1 MRITN
6 PLTPVEI
13 FTELLRRNALT
24 DADTTDFKTYKHDK
38 DLCPSFTE
46 LLEGMLG
53 VFLSYHTDVH
63 DIQGFSDEGIDVLLR
78 YRDDDGEHKIGFQ
91 IKSYDE
97 FELWAKKKLDVLK
110 TLKAQYATAMH
121 TVRAEEYFVVLCT
134 DAIKHRNRI
143 RSITSALKTFANCTV
158 VKPKEA
164 LGLLQLGGFDT
175 LIQTTR
181 LICQDDRTLQ
191 AAESYVAGMAP
202 AQAYAEIALVCSAFE
217 DGLDLDERDIPEFL
231 REWEETFDAPRL
243 DVHEE
248 GDIIDDLVTGQMIGY
263 ADGVYRIDVRRLPE
277 QICALYFDQKVLG
290 VSTDRS
296 FRIRLAKL
304 LDLAP

>member
-6 PLTPVEI
+6 PLSPIEI
-13 FTELLRRNALT
+13 FTELLRRNAVT
-24 DADTTDFKTYKHDK
+24 DSETVQFKNFKHDK

-46 LLEGMLG
+46 ILEGVLG
-53 VFLSYHTDVH
+53 VFGSYHTDVH

-78 YRDDDGEHKIGFQ
+78 YRADDGEHKIGLQ

-97 FELWAKKKLDVLK
+97 FELWAKEKLDVLK

-121 TVRAEEYFVVLCT
+121 TVRTEEYFVVLCT
-134 DAIKHRNRI
+134 DAAKHRGRI
-143 RSITSALKTFANCTV
+143 RSITSALKTFANCTI

-164 LGLLQLGGFDT
+164 LGLLQLGGLDT
-175 LIQTTR
+175 FIQATR

-191 AAESYVAGMAP
+191 AAESYVADMPP
-202 AQAYAEIALVCSAFE
+202 AQAYAVIALVCGAFE
-217 DGLDLDERDIPEFL
+217 NGPDLDERDIVEFL
-231 REWEETFDAPRL
+231 REWEETFHAPRL
-243 DVHEE
+243 DAHEE
-248 GDIIDDLVTGQMIGY
+248 VDIIDDLVTEQMIGY

-290 VSTDRS
+290 TRTDRS